1 MRRPRISLIC
11 LVLLIATKRQDN
23 FFSTA
28 ATRFHRRLH
37 FFRRGLKNYYSML
50 NCSNEGMSLFDTRS
64 RQQLCLAK
72 LGVLVS
78 LNSRIMYERFE
89 RALLEKS
96 SSDSFF
102 VQCHKPSFTQ
112 SYQACLSTK
121 TKTKTK
127 GLVCSSQ
134 ARTNKNFHSLFH
146 FRLRLGTWIDYFYLM
161 VFKIFVHPALVE
173 IKVCENYKKKTNDSH
188 R

>member
-1 MRRPRISLIC
+1 MTNWTPGLVTRPRISLIC

-50 NCSNEGMSLFDTRS
+50 NCSNEGMKIFDTRS
-64 RQQLCLAK
+64 RLQLCLPK
-72 LGVLVS
+72 LGVLVVS

-102 VQCHKPSFTQ
+102 VQCHKPSLIQ
-112 SYQACLSTK
+112 SYQAYSLFISQDENK
-121 TKTKTK
+121 DKDENQSF
-127 GLVCSSQ
+127 CSFLYVLKQ
-134 ARTNKNFHSLFH
+134 TCDKWTNK
-146 FRLRLGTWIDYFYLM
+146 YM
-161 VFKIFVHPALVE
+161 
-173 IKVCENYKKKTNDSH
+173 
-188 R
+188 